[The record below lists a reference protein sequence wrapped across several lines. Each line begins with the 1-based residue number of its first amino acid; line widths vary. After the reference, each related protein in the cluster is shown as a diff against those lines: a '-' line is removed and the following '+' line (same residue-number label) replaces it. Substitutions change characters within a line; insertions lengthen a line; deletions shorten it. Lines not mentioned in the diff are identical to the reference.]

1 MRKRLA
7 AELLERELRRY
18 RDANQGPIVG
28 RASALFGQ
36 LTLGRYP
43 RLEVGYDE
51 TDTPVLQC
59 VDERGTRVVVEG
71 LSDGARDQLYLALRL
86 ASLERFAE
94 RNEPMP
100 LVLDDVLIHFDEQR
114 ARAALAVLA
123 DFSATAQVLFF
134 THSARLCEL
143 AREAVPADRLFEHR
157 LGDGFPTVPVQLE
170 LTAR

>member
-1 MRKRLA
+1 M
-7 AELLERELRRY
+7 
-18 RDANQGPIVG
+18 
-28 RASALFGQ
+28 
-36 LTLGRYP
+36 
-43 RLEVGYDE
+43 
-51 TDTPVLQC
+51 
-59 VDERGTRVVVEG
+59 EG

-143 AREAVPADRLFEHR
+143 AREAVPAGRLFEHR
-157 LGDGFPTVPVQLE
+157 LGDAQRRVIAVCGA
-170 LTAR
+170 LTARSLDWLARELT